1 MLEEASPEPGDP
13 LVPPEFEEPELEPP
27 ELEPSI
33 KSNVTSSA
41 VGGVLAPS
49 QSGFS
54 GSKMGMDG

>member
-1 MLEEASPEPGDP
+1 MPEEASPELGVP
-13 LVPPEFEEPELEPP
+13 LVPPEFDEPELDPP

-54 GSKMGMDG
+54 GSKTGMAG